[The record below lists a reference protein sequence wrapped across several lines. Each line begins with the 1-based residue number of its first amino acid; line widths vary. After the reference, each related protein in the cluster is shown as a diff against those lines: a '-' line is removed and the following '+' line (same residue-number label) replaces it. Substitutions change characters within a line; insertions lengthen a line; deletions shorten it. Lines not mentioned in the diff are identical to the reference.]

1 MQTRPNPVEQGIATV
16 PRDVD
21 GLRDWLV
28 QQVAALRGLET
39 GAVSLTEP
47 FLNLGIDSM
56 IAMKVVNGLSQL
68 LGRPLAPTLL
78 WEHPT
83 VDALARH
90 LVGADPARAPSV
102 AARAQPA
109 ANEAEPIALVGLACR
124 FPKAPDARA
133 FWQVLQQGMDC
144 VTRVPGDRWDA
155 DLYYDPTPGVAGK
168 IVTREGAFLDSVDRF
183 DPHFFA
189 ISPREAGQLD
199 PQQRLLLELAWKALE
214 DAGLPPR
221 SLVLALGLLI
231 IFLQRF
237 AFGLISV
244 GMIEASATRRP
255 WTPRT
260 RRRGSTMAAS
270 SAPMRAVPTG

>member
-90 LVGADPARAPSV
+90 LVGRS
-102 AARAQPA
+102 
-109 ANEAEPIALVGLACR
+109 EE
-124 FPKAPDARA
+124 
-133 FWQVLQQGMDC
+133 
-144 VTRVPGDRWDA
+144 TRLNSSHSGESRMP
-155 DLYYDPTPGVAGK
+155 
-168 IVTREGAFLDSVDRF
+168 
-183 DPHFFA
+183 
-189 ISPREAGQLD
+189 
-199 PQQRLLLELAWKALE
+199 
-214 DAGLPPR
+214 
-221 SLVLALGLLI
+221 
-231 IFLQRF
+231 
-237 AFGLISV
+237 
-244 GMIEASATRRP
+244 
-255 WTPRT
+255 
-260 RRRGSTMAAS
+260 S
-270 SAPMRAVPTG
+270 SA